1 MKAKKSAEAKAK
13 MAAKAQKAAPTIEEV
28 KEKAKKERKEEAKK
42 MKFRETSIIDYLKS
56 PKSFRFKELRK
67 RVQHRRR

>member
-1 MKAKKSAEAKAK
+1 

-42 MKFRETSIIDYLKS
+42 MKFREMSVIDYLKS
-56 PKSFRFKELRK
+56 PKKVDEIHNLA
-67 RVQHRRR
+67 